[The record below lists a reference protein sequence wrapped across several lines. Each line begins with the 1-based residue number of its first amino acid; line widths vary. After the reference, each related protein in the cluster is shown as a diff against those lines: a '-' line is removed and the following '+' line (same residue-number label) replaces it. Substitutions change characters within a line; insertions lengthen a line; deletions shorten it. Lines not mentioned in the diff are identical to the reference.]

1 MPLGQPGRAVVR
13 ECVLVKKADITPELV
28 SRLVA
33 SQFPQWAEL
42 PVRPVDVDGWDN
54 ATFRLGERMSVRLPS
69 SAGYVEQVEK
79 EQRWLPVLA
88 PQLPLPVPEPLAMG
102 EPGCGFPRPWSVY
115 RWIEGRTAEVATVA
129 DLPEFAADLAEFLAA
144 LYRVDP
150 TGGPLPGTHNFFR
163 GGSPAYYD
171 AETRT
176 ALGAL
181 RGQIDT
187 GLAAEVWEA
196 ALAAR
201 WDGRPVWFHGD
212 AQPGNLLLNSA
223 GRLSAVIDFGTCGIG
238 DPACDTTIAWTFL
251 SGESQRVFR
260 ERLPVDEAT
269 WARGRGWAIWK
280 AMIVL
285 VEQLD
290 ADPGGAEFTKGVIG
304 KVIADHREA
313 GTATELRRSCWRLP
327 SRPVDR

>member
-1 MPLGQPGRAVVR
+1 
-13 ECVLVKKADITPELV
+13 VLVRKADITPELV

-33 SQFPQWAEL
+33 AQFPQWAGL

-69 SAGYVEQVEK
+69 SQAYVEEVEK

-88 PQLPLPVPEPLAMG
+88 SQLPLPIPEPLALG

-115 RWIEGRTAEVATVA
+115 RWIEGQTAFAARVA
-129 DLPEFAADLAEFLAA
+129 DLPEFAADLADFLTA
-144 LYRVDP
+144 LYQVDP
-150 TGGPLPGTHNFFR
+150 SGGPLPGTHNFFR
-163 GGSPAYYD
+163 GGSPGYYD
-171 AETRT
+171 GETRT
-176 ALGAL
+176 ALAEL

-187 GLAAEVWEA
+187 GLAAEVWDQ

-212 AQPGNLLLNSA
+212 AQPGNLLLDAS

-260 ERLPVDEAT
+260 ERLAFDEAT
-269 WARGRGWAIWK
+269 WTRGRGWAIWK

-290 ADPGGAEFTKGVIG
+290 TDSAEAELTKGVIG
-304 KVIADHREA
+304 EIIADHCDAR
-313 GTATELRRSCWRLP
+313 
-327 SRPVDR
+327 